1 MLPLPSEIERKL
13 LVIWKD
19 VLDVRPVNVHKGF
32 FDLGGDSLLATR
44 IRSQVVNHFQLKL
57 FLRLLFQFT
66 SIPVWQ
72 R

>member
-19 VLDVRPVNVHKGF
+19 VLDVRLVNVHKGF
-32 FDLGGDSLLATR
+32 FKLGRLPLSHSDQVAS
-44 IRSQVVNHFQLKL
+44 SQPFQLKL